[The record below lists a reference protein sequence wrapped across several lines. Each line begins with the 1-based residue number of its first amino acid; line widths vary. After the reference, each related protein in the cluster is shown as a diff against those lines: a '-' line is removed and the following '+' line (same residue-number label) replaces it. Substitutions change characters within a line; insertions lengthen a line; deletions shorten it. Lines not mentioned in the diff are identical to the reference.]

1 MRIVVRVTFLSVCA
15 RRDRYLC
22 CSLSFD
28 ANRFLDWQLRARVI
42 MIERDHVVGVLRSCF
57 PEAADDVVYTA
68 VDRILGLADGWQ
80 EVTAKDEEM
89 GYHYSVR
96 CPDICYLADQI
107 SRGAEYR
114 LFLKSPSRRW

>member
-1 MRIVVRVTFLSVCA
+1 
-15 RRDRYLC
+15 
-22 CSLSFD
+22 
-28 ANRFLDWQLRARVI
+28 

-68 VDRILGLADGWQ
+68 VDRILSLADGWQ

-96 CPDICYLADQI
+96 CQDICHLADQI

-114 LFLKSPSRRW
+114 LFEESKSTVVMVTSED